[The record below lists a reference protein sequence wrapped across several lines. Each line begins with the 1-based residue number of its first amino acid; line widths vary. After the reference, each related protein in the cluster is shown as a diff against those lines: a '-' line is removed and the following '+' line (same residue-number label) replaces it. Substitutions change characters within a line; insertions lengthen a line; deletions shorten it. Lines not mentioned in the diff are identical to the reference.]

1 MRKQLVI
8 LLTFLFIF
16 SVWATACTTPTE
28 EPVVTTEEEPAAEVE
43 EPEVAEEPEPA
54 AEAEEPVE
62 AEEPTAETEEEESEE
77 PVEESEEAAEEE
89 GPMMA
94 EDQTFI
100 SALRAN
106 CMQGNLWTT
115 CGHRLDATVMQP
127 LAATNWT
134 ADGTVTPLLAESWEM
149 EEDGAVWV
157 VNLREGVTWHDG
169 EVFDADD
176 VIYSFNT
183 YADPDVGSRWHVKLV
198 DVVGYDEV
206 RDGSADSLS
215 GVTKVDDYT
224 VRIELKQAQPIWWN
238 YSQIFIVIMP
248 EHLLADIAPEELQ
261 AYSAYWQE
269 NRVGTGPFVWTEY
282 VPDQFVEVVA
292 NDAYFLGRPKLDRII
307 YRIFA
312 ESPALLNAFENQEV
326 DIISF
331 EDGGIPLTELSRF
344 ETLDFAFLKAD
355 QDAGLPTY
363 FFIKVDKEPF
373 SDVRFRQAM
382 MYAIDRQTI
391 IDEIF
396 EGKARLANTLFP
408 AEWTHPDDLISYD
421 YDPDRARDLLDEMG
435 WEAGGEVEVDLQ
447 YFYGDPVTADVM
459 VILQTYLQDVGINLV
474 PRKVETTAWRQ
485 SLTDGSWQL
494 GYGSNGQG
502 LDPSVGSD
510 PVRCGSTL
518 ALGYCNERVDELFAL
533 GKTVESREER
543 AVYYQEISQILNEEL
558 PKTFLWYLP
567 RPVAFNTR
575 VVGLAEHWAETDI
588 LMFNVP
594 VYMEIENWYIQAES

>member
-1 MRKQLVI
+1 MNQKRLI
-8 LLTFLFIF
+8 TYALYLCLLLI
-16 SVWATACTTPTE
+16 TAVACQPQEVQVEVTRIVTETIVEEGETLEVTRIVTEVETVTE
-28 EPVVTTEEEPAAEVE
+28 EVVVTATP
-43 EPEVAEEPEPA
+43 
-54 AEAEEPVE
+54 EAEQTGSDVPAMV
-62 AEEPTAETEEEESEE
+62 
-77 PVEESEEAAEEE
+77 
-89 GPMMA
+89 
-94 EDQTFI
+94 EDQTFH
-100 SALRAN
+100 SVLRSN

-115 CGHRLDATVMQP
+115 CGHRMDATVMQP

-149 EEDGAVWV
+149 EEDGKVWI

-169 EVFDADD
+169 EEFNADD
-176 VIYSFNT
+176 VIFSFNA
-183 YADPDVGSRWHVKLV
+183 YANPAVGSRWNVKLA
-198 DVVGYDEV
+198 DVVGFDEV
-206 RDGSADSLS
+206 REGSAETLA

-224 VRIELKQAQPIWWN
+224 VRIELTLAQPIWWN

-248 EHLLADIAPEELQ
+248 EHLLAEIPPEELQ

-269 NRVGTGPFVWTEY
+269 NRVGTGPFVWTDY

-292 NDAYFLGRPKLDRII
+292 YEDYFLGQPKLDRII
-307 YRIFA
+307 YHIFA
-312 ESPALLNAFENQEV
+312 ESAPLLNAFENQEV

-331 EDGGIPLTELSRF
+331 EDGGIPLTELPRF
-344 ETLDFAFLKAD
+344 EELDFAYVKAD

-363 FFIKVDKEPF
+363 FFIQVDKEPF
-373 SDVRFRQAM
+373 SDLRFRQAM
-382 MYAIDRQTI
+382 MYAIDRETI
-391 IDEIF
+391 IEEIF
-396 EGKARLANTLFP
+396 QGKARLANTLFP
-408 AEWTHPDDLISYD
+408 AEWTHPDDLVQYE
-421 YDPDRARDLLDEMG
+421 YNPDRARELLAEMG
-435 WEAGGEVEVDLQ
+435 WDSGGEVEVDLQ

-474 PRKVETTAWRQ
+474 PRRVETTAWRQ
-485 SLTDGSWQL
+485 SLTDGTWQL

-543 AVYYQEISQILNEEL
+543 AEYYQEISKILNEEL

-575 VVGLAEHWAETDI
+575 VVGLAEHWEETDI

-594 VYMEIENWYIQAES
+594 VYMEIETWYVAADQ

>member
-1 MRKQLVI
+1 MRKRIVI
-8 LLTFLFIF
+8 LLTCLFLFGLF
-16 SVWATACTTPTE
+16 VTACNTPAEETETTTE
-28 EPVVTTEEEPAAEVE
+28 EQEEGNPPEAEEPQETEPEAAPAEADEEPAAQEEEIVE
-43 EPEVAEEPEPA
+43 ETEPAVAEGPA
-54 AEAEEPVE
+54 
-62 AEEPTAETEEEESEE
+62 
-77 PVEESEEAAEEE
+77 
-89 GPMMA
+89 MA
-94 EDQTFI
+94 EDQTFR
-100 SALRAN
+100 SVLRAN

-127 LAATNWT
+127 LAAINWT

-149 EEDGAVWV
+149 QEGGKVWL
-157 VNLREGVTWHDG
+157 VNLRQGVTWHDG
-169 EVFDADD
+169 ERFDAED
-176 VIYSFNT
+176 VVFTFNA
-183 YADPDVGSRWHVKLV
+183 YANPAVGSRWHVKLV

-206 RDGSADSLS
+206 RDGTADTLA
-215 GVTKVDDYT
+215 GVTQVDDFT

-248 EHLLADIAPEELQ
+248 EHLLGDIPPEELQ
-261 AYSAYWQE
+261 AYSDYWQD
-269 NRVGTGPFVWTEY
+269 NRVGTGPFIWQEY
-282 VPDQFVEVVA
+282 VPDQYVEVVA
-292 NDAYFLGRPKLDRII
+292 NDDYFLGRPKLDRII

-344 ETLDFAFLKAD
+344 ENLDFAYLKAD

-363 FFIKVDKEPF
+363 FFIQVDKEPF
-373 SDVRFRQAM
+373 SDIRFRQAM

-396 EGKARLANTLFP
+396 EGRARLANTLFP
-408 AEWTHPDDLISYD
+408 AEWTHPDDLIPYE
-421 YDPDRARDLLDEMG
+421 YNPDRARELLAEMG
-435 WEAGGEVEVDLQ
+435 WDSNTEVEVDLQ

-474 PRKVETTAWRQ
+474 PRKVETTAWRE
-485 SLTDGSWQL
+485 SLVDGSWQL

-510 PVRCGSTL
+510 PVLCGATL

-533 GKTVESREER
+533 GTTVESREER
-543 AVYYQEISQILNEEL
+543 AVYYQEISKILNEEL

-575 VVGLAEHWAETDI
+575 VVGLAEHWEETDI

-594 VYMEIENWYIQAES
+594 VYMEIETWYIAADE